1 MGEYGS
7 ALYPSFAPANPG
19 AFFLSVKKCM
29 KWFGP
34 LCSPAAARW
43 LVSLVLV
50 VGGDLRGLKKM
61 TFVNKVSVNPF
72 RLSCC

>member
-1 MGEYGS
+1 
-7 ALYPSFAPANPG
+7 
-19 AFFLSVKKCM
+19 M

-50 VGGDLRGLKKM
+50 GGDLRGLNNM
-61 TFVNKVSVNPF
+61 GNNF
-72 RLSCC
+72 RPIDRMKTRKFIQD